1 MYKIVG
7 ADGKEYGPVS
17 VEQLR
22 QWISEGRADAQTRV
36 VAEGETV
43 WNSLGSMAEF
53 AEIFGAASAGQSAS
67 AQVMATASHIL
78 AQDYSVDF
86 GSCLDRSWTLLKNNM
101 GLLISV
107 FLVYGL
113 IIIAIGLV
121 GMIPIVGILS
131 NVAQIVVGG
140 PLLGGLYWVLIR
152 QARSQPA
159 EVSNL
164 FDGFRRAFGNLI
176 LAQLVPGLIALVAML
191 PGVIL
196 TVMGAVIM
204 GIAKQG
210 SHPAA
215 PVAIPLLVIG
225 VLFLVAGLCV
235 MIYLMYCWIFTIP
248 LVMDKQMGFW
258 DAMKLSRGMVRKH
271 WWIIFGF
278 MIVMGLIGAAGML
291 ACCVGAL
298 FTMPLAFGAIVCLYE
313 DIFGAAAEQAA

>member
-1 MYKIVG
+1 MHKIIG

-22 QWISEGRADAQTRV
+22 QWIAEGRADAQTRV
-36 VAEGETV
+36 AAEGETV
-43 WNSLGSMAEF
+43 WNTLGSMAEF
-53 AEIFGAASAGQSAS
+53 TDIFGAASAGPAAS

-78 AQDYSVDF
+78 ARDYSVDF

-101 GLLISV
+101 GLLIGV

-113 IIIAIGLV
+113 IIIAIV
-121 GMIPIVGILS
+121 GMIPIVSILS
-131 NVAQIVVGG
+131 NVALIVVGG

-176 LAQLVPGLIALVAML
+176 LAQLVPGLIAFVAVL

-204 GIAKQG
+204 VIAKQG
-210 SHPAA
+210 NHPAA

-235 MIYLMYCWIFTIP
+235 MIYLGYCWIFTIP

-258 DAMKLSRGMVRKH
+258 DAMKLSRGMVQKH

-298 FTMPLAFGAIVCLYE
+298 FTMPLAFGAIVYLYE
-313 DIFGAAAEQAA
+313 DIFGAVAEQAA